1 MQHAPNFRETK
12 KTGDKKLSVEITP
25 NNEVAKD
32 IMKLEETIKTNA
44 ISSVAPRGEVK
55 WESKMK
61 EDL

>member
-1 MQHAPNFRETK
+1 M
-12 KTGDKKLSVEITP
+12 EITP

-44 ISSVAPRGEVK
+44 ISSVAPRWEVK